1 MWIWMSVLSACLL
14 GFHEVA
20 KKQSLK
26 KNGVLEVIAVYSA
39 ITAVFLLPFISL
51 GTFPDH
57 LRLIVKASIVSTSWI
72 SGLAAM
78 KRIPLPTV
86 STMKATRPVF
96 VVVFS
101 IILFGERLNLGQWA
115 GVIVVIGSLFLLA
128 RVGRSEG
135 VVFTKDKG
143 ILYMVISILTGAGSA
158 LWDKHIMQTMEPLF
172 VQSWTNIYI
181 TVILSVIILIRRLA
195 GQAERKP
202 FQWDWNI
209 LLIAVF
215 ITAADALYFFALH
228 EEGSMISVVS
238 LLRRA
243 SVIVAFIAG
252 AVLYKENKVKSKAA
266 ILLSMMVGIC
276 LLALS
281 S

>member
-1 MWIWMSVLSACLL
+1 MSVLSACLL

-78 KRIPLPTV
+78 KRIPLTTV

-181 TVILSVIILIRRLA
+181 TVILSVIILIRRLV

-243 SVIVAFIAG
+243 SVIVSFIAG

>member
-78 KRIPLPTV
+78 KRIPLTTV

-243 SVIVAFIAG
+243 SVIVSFIAG